1 MVELNAALLIN
12 PATDLGEFFMQTYAA
27 LPPITM
33 DKPKPHPLRSVFVTV
48 IALKLVVC
56 AFLLAN
62 ASLAP
67 PVAADTRYMI
77 AAGE

>member
-1 MVELNAALLIN
+1 
-12 PATDLGEFFMQTYAA
+12 MQTYSA

-33 DKPKPHPLRSVFVTV
+33 DKPKPHPLRAVFVTV
-48 IALKLVVC
+48 ITLKLVVC

-67 PVAADTRYMI
+67 PVAADARYMV
-77 AAGE
+77 AADE

>member
-1 MVELNAALLIN
+1 
-12 PATDLGEFFMQTYAA
+12 MQTYAA

-33 DKPKPHPLRSVFVTV
+33 DKPKPHPLRAVFVTV
-48 IALKLVVC
+48 ITLKLVVC

-67 PVAADTRYMI
+67 PVAADARYMI

>member
-1 MVELNAALLIN
+1 
-12 PATDLGEFFMQTYAA
+12 MQTYSA
-27 LPPITM
+27 LPPITI
-33 DKPKPHPLRSVFVTV
+33 DRPTPHPLRAVFVTV

-67 PVAADTRYMI
+67 PVAADTRYMV